1 MKISAYAANKAGA
14 RLRPV
19 TYEPEPL
26 GPDDVEVAITH
37 CGICHSDVHLVDG
50 DWGNVFPCVPGHE
63 IVGTVTAGAGHAPG
77 TRVGIGWQRSSCGEC
92 EYCRAGEEELCP
104 DSQATCMHHFGGF
117 ADRIRVGRRFAVP
130 IPAELPSE
138 AAAPL
143 LCGGITVYSPL
154 VRHARAGASVG
165 VIGIGGLGHLA
176 LQFARALGCEVWA
189 FSRRQDKEADAHRF
203 GAHHFS
209 TGAPM
214 RGSLDL
220 VLNTAHAV
228 PDLEAFMTALRPR
241 GVFCQ
246 LGAPEDVLAVA
257 SLHLIGG
264 RRTVCGSAIGS
275 PGAIREMLA
284 LAAAK
289 GIAAVTEPVR
299 MARANEALERTRQN
313 LARYRMVLVR

>member
-1 MKISAYAANKAGA
+1 MKVNAFAANKAGA

-19 TYEPEPL
+19 IYEPEPL
-26 GPDDVEVAITH
+26 GPTDVEVAITH

-63 IVGTVTAGAGHAPG
+63 IVGTVVSGAGHAPG
-77 TRVGIGWQRSSCGEC
+77 TRVGIGWQRSSCGAC
-92 EYCRAGEEELCP
+92 ESCRSGEDELCP

-117 ADRIRVGRRFAVP
+117 ADRIRVDHRFAIP

-138 AAAPL
+138 GAAPL
-143 LCGGITVYSPL
+143 LCAGITVYSPL
-154 VRHARAGASVG
+154 IRHARAGASVG
-165 VIGIGGLGHLA
+165 VVGIGGLGHLA
-176 LQFARALGCEVWA
+176 LQFARAMGCEVWA
-189 FSRRQDKEADAHRF
+189 FSRHESKEADAHRF

-214 RGSLDL
+214 RGSLDV

-246 LGAPEDVLAVA
+246 LGAAASPLPVA
-257 SLHLIGG
+257 AMHLIIG

-275 PGAIREMLA
+275 PGAIGEMLA
-284 LAAAK
+284 LSATH
-289 GIAAVTEPVR
+289 GIAARAEAAPMT
-299 MARANEALERTRQN
+299 RANEALERTRKN
-313 LARYRMVLVR
+313 LARYRMVLVN